1 VSNRDYYKILGVK
14 KDAKPSE
21 IKKNYR
27 ERAKIFHPDAN
38 KGSKKSENQFKVL
51 SEAYTILSDASK
63 RKEYDRNRSHKRSAR
78 SGASKGWGSSPGSKQ
93 WGYGFGD
100 QESQGSSKQEGSF
113 RQTAAEDSQPHDPNA
128 PTRGFDLQ
136 FMVNVDFVTV
146 ALGGTIP
153 YSYEKYVRCENCDS
167 TGESEE
173 KTCTECEGKRQVVR
187 EVNLKVKIPPG
198 VADQY
203 VIRLQHEG
211 GEGINSGPPGD
222 LFLKVCT
229 KPHPIFKR
237 KKSDV
242 YVEIPIS
249 SELAERGG
257 PLNIETLDS
266 VKTIEVEECTLTG
279 EELRVPGQGA
289 AILWG
294 KKRGDLIIKFAILDP
309 QTS

>member
-1 VSNRDYYKILGVK
+1 MTEIEPTRDLQEVVHQKVGAHLQDLNNGDMDSATKNHKTGV
-14 KDAKPSE
+14 
-21 IKKNYR
+21 IKK
-27 ERAKIFHPDAN
+27 AH
-38 KGSKKSENQFKVL
+38 
-51 SEAYTILSDASK
+51 
-63 RKEYDRNRSHKRSAR
+63 
-78 SGASKGWGSSPGSKQ
+78 
-93 WGYGFGD
+93 
-100 QESQGSSKQEGSF
+100 F

-173 KTCTECEGKRQVVR
+173 KTCTDCEGKRQVVR
-187 EVNLKVKIPPG
+187 KANLKVKIPPG

-229 KPHPIFKR
+229 KPHPIF
-237 KKSDV
+237 
-242 YVEIPIS
+242 
-249 SELAERGG
+249 
-257 PLNIETLDS
+257 
-266 VKTIEVEECTLTG
+266 
-279 EELRVPGQGA
+279 
-289 AILWG
+289 
-294 KKRGDLIIKFAILDP
+294 
-309 QTS
+309 